1 MGKTKN
7 IPTDDTLY
15 NGINLYNGKNFFVN
29 IIGKGI
35 NISHKLVFQS
45 HLICSCEMVQCM
57 KLFEIN

>member
-7 IPTDDTLY
+7 TPTYDTLY
-15 NGINLYNGKNFFVN
+15 NGKNVFVN

-45 HLICSCEMVQCM
+45 NPTCSCEMVPCM
-57 KLFEIN
+57 KIV